1 MGYDLSHWA
10 QREDHPCLTARTR
23 QVLTAICMVA
33 HDDHGEFWMRPQQFI
48 TEYLPRLSYGAYR
61 NHLMTLVRNGLLIK
75 IEQGGGR
82 TIHGRGK
89 TTRYRVN
96 SPAVKNP
103 QPDQHKL
110 PDIVRSPEAP
120 PPQPVVS
127 EDLETDA
134 TIEMYEQLEELL
146 ASGFT
151 PQQVVAVLKAVSNT
165 LSDSRNQSDF
175 QQNQVDAKRNLS
187 RKLTGFVDSP
197 RNPSENVT
205 GFYDAKRNLSRKL
218 TGLDEETRQ
227 TEEKPV
233 SFSSTFQRNLSGNVT
248 GTPIH
253 EDKSPEDKKHA
264 AAARENLTGLHPN
277 VSEFFDLL
285 SEALAAAG
293 HPGIR
298 AAQFAD
304 LSAFLADYTN
314 LTGSPP
320 DQRTA
325 EYIVSRVSESNG
337 VRNVVGFVRK
347 VTQDVLTTGEGFVE
361 QEEPEQPAPPS
372 ERPAGPSQPPDWELL
387 HLAHI
392 EQVSPAQEI
401 WAVVSERLRGQV
413 SRMVFE
419 TWVAEASGA
428 AYAEGK
434 FVVGSA
440 NSFASEM
447 LKNRMH
453 PQIEKAVLD
462 VTPKDLIIQYAVV
475 PLEGR
480 QGCPLCQA
488 GGNQEAVAAF

>member
-1 MGYDLSHWA
+1 
-10 QREDHPCLTARTR
+10 
-23 QVLTAICMVA
+23 
-33 HDDHGEFWMRPQQFI
+33 MRPQQFI
-48 TEYLPRLSYGAYR
+48 SEYLPGMSYGAYR

-127 EDLETDA
+127 ADLETDA

-151 PQQVVAVLKAVSNT
+151 PKQVIAVLKAVSDT

-175 QQNQVDAKRNLS
+175 QQNQVDAERNLSENVTGFDDTDRNPS
-187 RKLTGFVDSP
+187 RKLTGFD
-197 RNPSENVT
+197 
-205 GFYDAKRNLSRKL
+205 K
-218 TGLDEETRQ
+218 ETRQ

-253 EDKSPEDKKHA
+253 EDKSPEDEKHA
-264 AAARENLTGLHPN
+264 AAARENLTGLDRN

-285 SEALAAAG
+285 ATALAEAG

-304 LSAFLADYTN
+304 MSGFLADYTN

-325 EYIVSRVSESNG
+325 EYIVGRVSESRG
-337 VRNVVGFVRK
+337 VRNVVGFARK
-347 VTQDVLTTGEGFVE
+347 ITQDVLTTGEGYVE
-361 QEEPEQPAPPS
+361 QEEPPPPAPPP
-372 ERPAGPSQPPDWELL
+372 ERPAEPPPPDWAVL
-387 HLAHI
+387 HLAHV

-401 WAVVSERLRGQV
+401 WAAVLERLRNQV
-413 SRMVFE
+413 SKPAFE
-419 TWVAEASGA
+419 TWLSEASGA
-428 AYAEGK
+428 AYAEGR
-434 FVVGSA
+434 FVIGSA

-447 LKNRMH
+447 VKNRMH
-453 PQIEKAVLD
+453 PLIVRAVREVVGVELEME
-462 VTPKDLIIQYAVV
+462 YAVV
-475 PLEGR
+475 ASDDRKE
-480 QGCPLCQA
+480 CPLCHT
-488 GGNQEAVAAF
+488 GGKRKGGCGVLMGLQRER

>member
-10 QREDHPCLTARTR
+10 QREVHPCLTARTR
-23 QVLTAICMVA
+23 QVLAAICMVA

-48 TEYLPRLSYGAYR
+48 TEYLPGMSYGAYR

-127 EDLETDA
+127 EDLEADA

-151 PQQVVAVLKAVSNT
+151 PQQVVAVLKAVSGT

-175 QQNQVDAKRNLS
+175 QQNQVGAERNLS
-187 RKLTGFVDSP
+187 RKLTGFVDTE
-197 RNPSENVT
+197 RNQSENVT
-205 GFYDAKRNLSRKL
+205 GLGDTDRNLSRKL
-218 TGLDEETRQ
+218 TGLGEETRQ

-233 SFSSTFQRNLSGNVT
+233 SFSSTFHRNLSGNVT

-264 AAARENLTGLHPN
+264 AAARENLTGLERN
-277 VSEFFDLL
+277 VSEFFDILGT
-285 SEALAAAG
+285 ALANAG

-304 LSAFLADYTN
+304 LSGFLADYTN

-320 DQRTA
+320 DQRTV
-325 EYIVSRVSESNG
+325 EYIVGRVSESRD
-337 VRNVVGFVRK
+337 VRNVVGFARK
-347 VTQDVLTTGEGFVE
+347 ITQDVLTTGEGYVE
-361 QEEPEQPAPPS
+361 QEPALTPP
-372 ERPAGPSQPPDWELL
+372 ERPAEPSSSPDWNLL
-387 HLAHI
+387 HLAHG
-392 EQVSPAQEI
+392 EQVSSAQKI
-401 WAVVSERLRGQV
+401 WDAVLELLRSQV
-413 SRMVFE
+413 SKPAFE
-419 TWVAEASGA
+419 TWLSEASGA
-428 AYAEGK
+428 AYAEGR

-440 NSFASEM
+440 NTFASEM
-447 LKNRMH
+447 VKNRMH
-453 PQIEKAVLD
+453 PQIKRAVREVAGVEL
-462 VTPKDLIIQYAVV
+462 KIEYAVV
-475 PLEGR
+475 ASDDLRE
-480 QGCPLCQA
+480 CPLCYTKDVP
-488 GGNQEAVAAF
+488 VAAS

>member
-10 QREDHPCLTARTR
+10 QREVHPCLTARTR
-23 QVLTAICMVA
+23 QVLAAICMVA

-48 TEYLPRLSYGAYR
+48 TEYLTGMSYGAYR

-127 EDLETDA
+127 EDLEADA

-151 PQQVVAVLKAVSNT
+151 PQQVVAVLKAVSGT

-175 QQNQVDAKRNLS
+175 QQNQVDTERNQS
-187 RKLTGFVDSP
+187 RKLTGFVDTE

-205 GFYDAKRNLSRKL
+205 GLDDTERNPSRKL
-218 TGLDEETRQ
+218 TGLDGETSQ

-264 AAARENLTGLHPN
+264 AAARENLTGLDPN

-285 SEALAAAG
+285 STTLADAG

-304 LSAFLADYTN
+304 LSGFLADYTN

-325 EYIVSRVSESNG
+325 EYIVGRVSESNG
-337 VRNVVGFVRK
+337 VRNVVGFARK
-347 VTQDVLTTGEGFVE
+347 ITQDVLTTGEGFVVHQPE
-361 QEEPEQPAPPS
+361 RTSTPPECPAEPLP
-372 ERPAGPSQPPDWELL
+372 PPDWAVL
-387 HLAHI
+387 HLAHV

-401 WAVVSERLRGQV
+401 WAAVLKRLRNQV
-413 SRMVFE
+413 SKPAFE
-419 TWVAEASGA
+419 TWLSEASGA
-428 AYAEGK
+428 AYAEGR
-434 FVVGSA
+434 FVIGSA

-447 LKNRMH
+447 VKNRMH
-453 PQIEKAVLD
+453 PLIVRAVREVVGVKLEIE
-462 VTPKDLIIQYAVV
+462 YAVV
-475 PLEGR
+475 ASDDQQE
-480 QGCPLCQA
+480 CPLCH
-488 GGNQEAVAAF
+488 AVENEKAAAAF

>member
-23 QVLTAICMVA
+23 QVLAAICMVA

-48 TEYLPRLSYGAYR
+48 SEYLPGMSYGAYR

-82 TIHGRGK
+82 TTHGRGK

-120 PPQPVVS
+120 PPQPEVS
-127 EDLETDA
+127 EDLESDA

-151 PQQVVAVLKAVSNT
+151 PKQMVAVLKAVSDT
-165 LSDSRNQSDF
+165 LSDSRNPSDF
-175 QQNQVDAKRNLS
+175 QQNQVDAE
-187 RKLTGFVDSP
+187 
-197 RNPSENVT
+197 RNP
-205 GFYDAKRNLSRKL
+205 SRKL

-227 TEEKPV
+227 AEVKPV

-253 EDKSPEDKKHA
+253 EEKSPEDKKHA
-264 AAARENLTGLHPN
+264 AAARENLTGLDLN
-277 VSEFFDLL
+277 VSEFFDQLAT
-285 SEALAAAG
+285 ALAEAG

-298 AAQFAD
+298 SAQFAD
-304 LSAFLADYTN
+304 LSGFLADYAN

-325 EYIVSRVSESNG
+325 EYIVGRVSESNG
-337 VRNVVGFVRK
+337 VRNVVGFARK
-347 VTQDVLTTGEGFVE
+347 ITQDVLKTGEGFVVH
-361 QEEPEQPAPPS
+361 QPERTSPPP
-372 ERPAGPSQPPDWELL
+372 ERPAEPPPPDWAVL
-387 HLAHI
+387 HLAHV

-401 WAVVSERLRGQV
+401 WAAVLERLRNQV
-413 SRMVFE
+413 SKPAFE
-419 TWVAEASGA
+419 TWLSEASGA
-428 AYAEGK
+428 AYAEGR
-434 FVVGSA
+434 FVIGSA

-447 LKNRMH
+447 VKNRMH
-453 PQIEKAVLD
+453 PLIVRAVREVVGVELEME
-462 VTPKDLIIQYAVV
+462 YAVV
-475 PLEGR
+475 ASDDRKE
-480 QGCPLCQA
+480 CPICHA
-488 GGNQEAVAAF
+488 GENEKAAAAF

>member
-23 QVLTAICMVA
+23 QVLAAICMVA

-48 TEYLPRLSYGAYR
+48 SEYLPGMSYGAYR

-82 TIHGRGK
+82 TTHGRGK

-120 PPQPVVS
+120 PPQPEVS
-127 EDLETDA
+127 EDLESDA

-151 PQQVVAVLKAVSNT
+151 PKQMVAVLKAVSDT
-165 LSDSRNQSDF
+165 LSDSRNPSDF
-175 QQNQVDAKRNLS
+175 QQNQVDAERNPS
-187 RKLTGFVDSP
+187 RKLTGFADSP

-205 GFYDAKRNLSRKL
+205 GLDDTERNPSRKL

-227 TEEKPV
+227 AEVKPV

-253 EDKSPEDKKHA
+253 EEKSPEDKKHA
-264 AAARENLTGLHPN
+264 AAARENLTGLDLN
-277 VSEFFDLL
+277 VSEFFDQLAT
-285 SEALAAAG
+285 ALAEAG

-298 AAQFAD
+298 SAQFAD
-304 LSAFLADYTN
+304 LSGFLADYAN
-314 LTGSPP
+314 LTGSQP

-325 EYIVSRVSESNG
+325 EYIVGRVSESNG
-337 VRNVVGFVRK
+337 VRNVVGFARK
-347 VTQDVLTTGEGFVE
+347 ITQDVLKTGEGFVVH
-361 QEEPEQPAPPS
+361 QPERTSPPP
-372 ERPAGPSQPPDWELL
+372 ERPAEPPPPDWAVL
-387 HLAHI
+387 HLAHV

-401 WAVVSERLRGQV
+401 WAAVLERLRNQV
-413 SRMVFE
+413 SKPAFE
-419 TWVAEASGA
+419 TWLSEASGA
-428 AYAEGK
+428 AYAEGR
-434 FVVGSA
+434 FVIGSA

-447 LKNRMH
+447 VKNRMH
-453 PQIEKAVLD
+453 PLIVRAVREVVGVELEME
-462 VTPKDLIIQYAVV
+462 YAVV
-475 PLEGR
+475 ASDDRKE
-480 QGCPLCQA
+480 CPICHA
-488 GGNQEAVAAF
+488 GENEKAAAAF

>member
-23 QVLTAICMVA
+23 QVLAAICMVA

-48 TEYLPRLSYGAYR
+48 TEYLPGMSYGAYR

-120 PPQPVVS
+120 PPQLEIS
-127 EDLETDA
+127 EDLEADA

-151 PQQVVAVLKAVSNT
+151 PQQVVAVLKAVSGS

-175 QQNQVDAKRNLS
+175 QQNQVDAERNPS

-197 RNPSENVT
+197 RNLSENV
-205 GFYDAKRNLSRKL
+205 

-264 AAARENLTGLHPN
+264 AAARENLTGLDRN

-285 SEALAAAG
+285 ATASPRPDTPASE
-293 HPGIR
+293 
-298 AAQFAD
+298 
-304 LSAFLADYTN
+304 
-314 LTGSPP
+314 
-320 DQRTA
+320 
-325 EYIVSRVSESNG
+325 
-337 VRNVVGFVRK
+337 
-347 VTQDVLTTGEGFVE
+347 
-361 QEEPEQPAPPS
+361 PPS
-372 ERPAGPSQPPDWELL
+372 SL
-387 HLAHI
+387 
-392 EQVSPAQEI
+392 
-401 WAVVSERLRGQV
+401 
-413 SRMVFE
+413 
-419 TWVAEASGA
+419 T
-428 AYAEGK
+428 
-434 FVVGSA
+434 
-440 NSFASEM
+440 
-447 LKNRMH
+447 
-453 PQIEKAVLD
+453 
-462 VTPKDLIIQYAVV
+462 
-475 PLEGR
+475 
-480 QGCPLCQA
+480 
-488 GGNQEAVAAF
+488 

>member
-23 QVLTAICMVA
+23 QVLAAICMVA

-103 QPDQHKL
+103 QPGQHKL

-127 EDLETDA
+127 EDLEADA

-151 PQQVVAVLKAVSNT
+151 PQQVVAVLKAVSGT

-175 QQNQVDAKRNLS
+175 QQNQVDTERNPS
-187 RKLTGFVDSP
+187 RKLTGF
-197 RNPSENVT
+197 
-205 GFYDAKRNLSRKL
+205 
-218 TGLDEETRQ
+218 DEETRQ
-227 TEEKPV
+227 TEGKPV

-253 EDKSPEDKKHA
+253 EDKSPEDKKQA
-264 AAARENLTGLHPN
+264 AAARENLTGLDRN

-285 SEALAAAG
+285 STTLAEAG

-304 LSAFLADYTN
+304 LTGFLADYTN

-320 DQRTA
+320 DKRTA
-325 EYIVSRVSESNG
+325 EYIVGRVSESNG
-337 VRNVVGFVRK
+337 VRNVVGFARK
-347 VTQDVLTTGEGFVE
+347 ITQDVLTTGEGFVVH
-361 QEEPEQPAPPS
+361 QPERTSPPP
-372 ERPAGPSQPPDWELL
+372 ERPAEPLPPPDWAVL
-387 HLAHI
+387 HLAHV
-392 EQVSPAQEI
+392 EQVSPAREI
-401 WAVVSERLRGQV
+401 WAAVLERLRNQV
-413 SRMVFE
+413 SKPAFE
-419 TWVAEASGA
+419 TWVSEASGA

-453 PQIEKAVLD
+453 PQIEKAVREVVGVEL
-462 VTPKDLIIQYAVV
+462 KIEYAVV
-475 PLEGR
+475 ASDDRKE
-480 QGCPLCQA
+480 CPLCHA
-488 GGNQEAVAAF
+488 RENEKAAAAF

>member
-23 QVLTAICMVA
+23 QVLAAICMVA

-103 QPDQHKL
+103 QPGQHKL

-127 EDLETDA
+127 EDLEADA

-151 PQQVVAVLKAVSNT
+151 PQQVVAVLKAVSGT

-175 QQNQVDAKRNLS
+175 QQNQVDTERNPS
-187 RKLTGFVDSP
+187 RKLTGF
-197 RNPSENVT
+197 
-205 GFYDAKRNLSRKL
+205 
-218 TGLDEETRQ
+218 DEETRQ
-227 TEEKPV
+227 TEGKPV

-248 GTPIH
+248 GAPIH
-253 EDKSPEDKKHA
+253 EDKSPEDKKQ
-264 AAARENLTGLHPN
+264 AAARENLTGLDRN

-285 SEALAAAG
+285 STTLAEAG

-304 LSAFLADYTN
+304 LTGFLADYTN

-320 DQRTA
+320 DKRTA
-325 EYIVSRVSESNG
+325 EYIVGRVSESNG
-337 VRNVVGFVRK
+337 VRNVVGFARK
-347 VTQDVLTTGEGFVE
+347 ITQDVLTTGEGFVVH
-361 QEEPEQPAPPS
+361 QPERTSPPP
-372 ERPAGPSQPPDWELL
+372 ERPAEPLPPPDWAVL
-387 HLAHI
+387 HLAHV
-392 EQVSPAQEI
+392 EQVSPAREI
-401 WAVVSERLRGQV
+401 WAAVLERLRNQV
-413 SRMVFE
+413 SKPAFE
-419 TWVAEASGA
+419 TWVSEASGA

-453 PQIEKAVLD
+453 PQIEKAVREVVGVEL
-462 VTPKDLIIQYAVV
+462 KIEYAVV
-475 PLEGR
+475 ASDDRKE
-480 QGCPLCQA
+480 CPLCHA
-488 GGNQEAVAAF
+488 RENEKAAAAF